1 MKLLKKDNKKAHISD
16 SLATDEI
23 QALQSAD
30 ADQHRDRITR
40 FGLLKHR
47 AKLQEQYLWT
57 QVDFNFG
64 PPTEQSIEAL
74 KAAIKLKECGQFL
87 QFRNYYTVD
96 QIKLVKAN
104 YCNKHLLCPICAGVR
119 AARSMKRYLE
129 RIHELM
135 DQKRGLKPV
144 LITLTVK
151 NGEDLEERFEHL
163 TLSFRKL
170 LQRYR
175 DYKKKGWGFN
185 QFCKID
191 GAFYTTEYTY
201 NEKTKQWHPHIHIF
215 ALLNEWIDQEELA
228 ETWHD
233 ITLDSYIVDI
243 RRVKKTKEH
252 GYAKGVAEVCKYAL
266 KFSDLSMENTFHAF
280 LTLKGKRLT
289 GSFGSM
295 HGLKI
300 DKAVPDEISKDDLPY
315 MEMIYR
321 FVFGEKKSYY
331 DLSSTRHVEPQA
343 NIERMSEEE
352 ATTDRHDMREIERVA
367 KTDDVSGAGS
377 ARARSQITVDT
388 KRGRKKQH
396 WQVSPYVRVRT
407 RTRIRQW
414 DGFLYNIDLFPYVE
428 NKVLLFCSK

>member
-57 QVDFNFG
+57 QVDFNSG
-64 PPTEQSIEAL
+64 PPTEESIEAL

-175 DYKKKGWGFN
+175 DYKKKVGVLINSAKLMAHF
-185 QFCKID
+185 I
-191 GAFYTTEYTY
+191 
-201 NEKTKQWHPHIHIF
+201 P
-215 ALLNEWIDQEELA
+215 LNTPTMKRQDNG
-228 ETWHD
+228 
-233 ITLDSYIVDI
+233 I
-243 RRVKKTKEH
+243 RTFISSL
-252 GYAKGVAEVCKYAL
+252 Y
-266 KFSDLSMENTFHAF
+266 SMN
-280 LTLKGKRLT
+280 G
-289 GSFGSM
+289 
-295 HGLKI
+295 
-300 DKAVPDEISKDDLPY
+300 
-315 MEMIYR
+315 
-321 FVFGEKKSYY
+321 
-331 DLSSTRHVEPQA
+331 
-343 NIERMSEEE
+343 
-352 ATTDRHDMREIERVA
+352 
-367 KTDDVSGAGS
+367 
-377 ARARSQITVDT
+377 
-388 KRGRKKQH
+388 
-396 WQVSPYVRVRT
+396 
-407 RTRIRQW
+407 
-414 DGFLYNIDLFPYVE
+414 
-428 NKVLLFCSK
+428 

>member
-1 MKLLKKDNKKAHISD
+1 MLKKDNKKAHISD

-30 ADQHRDRITR
+30 ADQHRNRISR

-57 QVDFNFG
+57 QVDFTSDS
-64 PPTEQSIEAL
+64 PSDESIEAL
-74 KAAIKLKECGQFL
+74 KAATKLKECGQFL

-96 QIKLVKAN
+96 QIKLVKAH

-129 RIHELM
+129 RIYELM

-151 NGEDLEERFEHL
+151 NGENLNERFEHL
-163 TLSFRKL
+163 TSSFKTL

-175 DYKKKGWGFN
+175 DFKKKGRGFN

-243 RRVKKTKEH
+243 RRVKKTKEQ

-300 DKAVPDEISKDDLPY
+300 EKAVPDEISKDDLPY

-321 FVFGEKKSYY
+321 FVFGERSYY
-331 DLSSTRHVEPQA
+331 NLEITKDVKPREAQA
-343 NIERMSEEE
+343 GERAEE
-352 ATTDRHDMREIERVA
+352 
-367 KTDDVSGAGS
+367 
-377 ARARSQITVDT
+377 
-388 KRGRKKQH
+388 
-396 WQVSPYVRVRT
+396 
-407 RTRIRQW
+407 
-414 DGFLYNIDLFPYVE
+414 
-428 NKVLLFCSK
+428 

>member
-1 MKLLKKDNKKAHISD
+1 MLKKDNKKAHISD

-57 QVDFNFG
+57 QVDFNSDS
-64 PPTEQSIEAL
+64 PSDESIEAL

-252 GYAKGVAEVCKYAL
+252 GYSKAVAEVCKYAL
-266 KFSDLSMENTFHAF
+266 KFGDLSVENTWDAF

-295 HGLKI
+295 HGVKI
-300 DKAVPDEISKDDLPY
+300 PDKATDDMPLEELPY
-315 MEMIYR
+315 LEMFYR
-321 FVFGEKKSYY
+321 FVFDKKSYY
-331 DLSSTRHVEPQA
+331 NLEITKDVKPNKR
-343 NIERMSEEE
+343 NEE
-352 ATTDRHDMREIERVA
+352 
-367 KTDDVSGAGS
+367 G
-377 ARARSQITVDT
+377 
-388 KRGRKKQH
+388 
-396 WQVSPYVRVRT
+396 
-407 RTRIRQW
+407 
-414 DGFLYNIDLFPYVE
+414 
-428 NKVLLFCSK
+428 